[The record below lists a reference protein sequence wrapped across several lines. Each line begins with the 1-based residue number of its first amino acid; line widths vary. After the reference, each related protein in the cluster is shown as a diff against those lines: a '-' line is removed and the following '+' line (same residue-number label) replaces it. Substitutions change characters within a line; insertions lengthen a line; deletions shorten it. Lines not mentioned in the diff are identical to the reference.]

1 MTRPTFTDL
10 VGDSEDFFT
19 AHFRRR
25 PAVRAGAVP
34 APQRLLA
41 VADLDE
47 LLDLGAARAPHV
59 QVLRGGVPVAGS
71 SYTAPGGHADT
82 AVADL
87 VAPDRVH
94 ELFRSGATVCWTDLH
109 TVRPALRDLAAELA
123 ATFAAPADVRAFLT
137 PAGAPRTGLTHEVDV
152 DQFLVQV
159 AGAQRVR
166 TWPRG
171 RHAASTAELGTP
183 EADVELRAGDV
194 LYLPSD
200 TSHTA
205 CAGDAVSLVVVVRV
219 HPRTWAQLLG
229 EVVAG
234 IVADDPAFADVPRMD
249 ARSRAEQ
256 ARALLHRVGLLEER
270 LGDLDPVDEVHRLAA
285 PAPRPRRGFLDTAR
299 VDTAHADSVFGRG
312 PADLDF
318 GATAGGSTELRL
330 RLLGRDMVYRLPA
343 ELVGMLRELG
353 SDGTVRAAE
362 LFPGAAESES
372 VEMAKRLARMGILT
386 RVH

>member
-1 MTRPTFTDL
+1 MTTPTFTDL
-10 VGDSEDFFT
+10 AGDTEAFFT

-25 PAVRAGAVP
+25 PLVRTGAVP
-34 APQRLLA
+34 APQRLLT

-47 LLDLGAARAPHV
+47 LLDLGAVRAPRV
-59 QVLRGGVPVAGS
+59 LVLRGGVPVAES
-71 SYTAPGGHADT
+71 SYTAPGGAADT
-82 AVADL
+82 AVADQ
-87 VAPDRVH
+87 VAPERVH
-94 ELFRSGATVCWTDLH
+94 ELFRSGATVCWTDLD

-123 ATFAAPADVRAFLT
+123 AAFAAPADVRAFLT
-137 PAGAPRTGLTHEVDV
+137 PAGAPRTGLAHEDDV

-159 AGAQRVR
+159 AGVQRVR

-171 RHAASTAELGTP
+171 RHASSAAELGAQ
-183 EADVELRAGDV
+183 EVDVELRAGDV

-200 TSHTA
+200 TSHFA
-205 CAGDAVSLVVVVRV
+205 RAGDAVSLVVAVRV
-219 HPRTWAQLLG
+219 RPRTWAQLLG

-234 IVADDPAFADVPRMD
+234 IVTDDPAFADVPRMD

-312 PADLDF
+312 PVDLDF
-318 GATAGGSTELRL
+318 GVTAEGSTELRVS
-330 RLLGRDMVYRLPA
+330 GRDMVYRLPA

-372 VEMAKRLARMGILT
+372 VAMAKRLARMGILT
-386 RVH
+386 QVH